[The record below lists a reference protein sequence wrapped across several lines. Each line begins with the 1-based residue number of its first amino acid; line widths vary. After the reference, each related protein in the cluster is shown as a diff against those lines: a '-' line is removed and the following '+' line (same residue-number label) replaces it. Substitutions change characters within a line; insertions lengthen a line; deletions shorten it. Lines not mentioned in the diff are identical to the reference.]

1 MDVAFLVLAASL
13 LIAAALVAY
22 ALLGRKPAPML
33 APDPRL
39 DHVIATQGEIAGQF
53 RQTVAAQ
60 AELQRT
66 LAQRMDDLNRRMGE
80 SLTDSAT
87 KTAATI
93 SSIGER
99 LNVIDQAQKN
109 IASLSTQV
117 VSLQEILS
125 DKQTRGAFGQERM
138 EAIVADQLAPDH
150 YEFQPTLSNG
160 SRPDCTIC
168 VPNVKG
174 VIVVDSKFPLEA
186 YEALRQAA
194 EGDRKAALARLK
206 ADVQKHVKDIAEKYL
221 IPGETQTPA
230 IMFVPSESI
239 YAELHIACS
248 DVVQKA
254 RRMQVVIVSP
264 HVFMLAINTIQTL
277 LRDAK
282 MREQAGKI
290 QAAVVELLQ
299 DVKRLGERIGN
310 LRSHF
315 DRTNK
320 DIAEIETS
328 MKRIETRASRIEQV
342 ELALPDESASAE
354 PPTGY
359 PPPLAGEVPSERS
372 ERGGVGTVHNS
383 PLRLA
388 AVRRSTPPARGGG

>member
-1 MDVAFLVLAASL
+1 MGLAFVVLAMALLAS
-13 LIAAALVAY
+13 AALVSFA
-22 ALLGRKPAPML
+22 ML
-33 APDPRL
+33 RRRPEPVQQPLPDPRL
-39 DHVIATQGEIAGQF
+39 DQLIAAQGEITGQF
-53 RQTVAAQ
+53 KQAVATQ

-66 LAQRMDDLNRRMGE
+66 LSERIDMLNRQLQDQ
-80 SLTDSAT
+80 LTNSAS

-109 IASLSTQV
+109 IAGLSTQV
-117 VSLQEILS
+117 MSLQEILS

-138 EAIVADQLAPDH
+138 EAIVADQLAPTH

-160 SRPDCTIC
+160 SRPDCTIR

-186 YEALRQAA
+186 YETLRQAA
-194 EGDRKAALARLK
+194 EAERKAALARLK

-221 IPGETQTPA
+221 ISGETQTPA

-239 YAELHIACS
+239 YAELHVSCS

-290 QAAVVELLQ
+290 QEAVVELLQ
-299 DVKRLGERIGN
+299 DVKRLGDRVGN
-310 LRSHF
+310 LRTHF

-342 ELALPDESASAE
+342 ELALPDDTNEAA
-354 PPTGY
+354 PPI
-359 PPPLAGEVPSERS
+359 
-372 ERGGVGTVHNS
+372 
-383 PLRLA
+383 RLVTREARAVA
-388 AVRRSTPPARGGG
+388 AP

>member
-1 MDVAFLVLAASL
+1 
-13 LIAAALVAY
+13 
-22 ALLGRKPAPML
+22 
-33 APDPRL
+33 
-39 DHVIATQGEIAGQF
+39 
-53 RQTVAAQ
+53 
-60 AELQRT
+60 
-66 LAQRMDDLNRRMGE
+66 
-80 SLTDSAT
+80 
-87 KTAATI
+87 
-93 SSIGER
+93 
-99 LNVIDQAQKN
+99 VIDEAQKN

-138 EAIVADQLAPDH
+138 EAIVADQLAPTH
-150 YEFQPTLSNG
+150 YEFQATLSNG
-160 SRPDCTIC
+160 SRPDCVIR

-194 EGDRKAALARLK
+194 DAERKAALARLK
-206 ADVQKHVKDIAEKYL
+206 TDVQKHVKDIAEKYL
-221 IPGETQTPA
+221 IPGEVQTPA

-239 YAELHIACS
+239 YAELHVSCS

-277 LRDAK
+277 MRDAK
-282 MREQAGKI
+282 MREQAHKI
-290 QAAVVELLQ
+290 QSAVVELLQ
-299 DVKRLGERIGN
+299 DVKRLGDRVGN

-328 MKRIETRASRIEQV
+328 MKRIESRASRIEQV
-342 ELALPDESASAE
+342 ELALPDDANATE
-354 PPTGY
+354 PPKLKVVQSG
-359 PPPLAGEVPSERS
+359 LRALNAAESVPSSR
-372 ERGGVGTVHNS
+372 
-383 PLRLA
+383 
-388 AVRRSTPPARGGG
+388 

>member
-1 MDVAFLVLAASL
+1 LAISFVLS
-13 LIAAALVAY
+13 AALVAF
-22 ALLGRKPAPML
+22 ALLRPKPTPTI

-39 DHVIATQGEIAGQF
+39 DHVIAAQGEIAGQF
-53 RQTVAAQ
+53 KQAISTQ

-66 LAQRMDDLNRRMGE
+66 LSEQIDALNRRV
-80 SLTDSAT
+80 SDTLADSAT

-93 SSIGER
+93 TSIGER
-99 LNVIDQAQKN
+99 LTVIDDAQKN
-109 IASLSTQV
+109 ISCLSTQV

-138 EAIVADQLAPDH
+138 EAIVADQLAPNH

-160 SRPDCTIC
+160 SRPDCTIR

-186 YEALRQAA
+186 YEALRQSTDA
-194 EGDRKAALARLK
+194 DRKQVLARLK

-221 IPGETQTPA
+221 IPGEVQTPA

-239 YAELHIACS
+239 YAELHISCS
-248 DVVQKA
+248 DVMQKA

-264 HVFMLAINTIQTL
+264 HVFMLAINTIQSL
-277 LRDAK
+277 MRDAK
-282 MREQAGKI
+282 MREQAHKI

-310 LRSHF
+310 LRGHF

-328 MKRIETRASRIEQV
+328 MKRIESRAARIEQV
-342 ELALPDESASAE
+342 ELALPEEINEAT
-354 PPTGY
+354 P
-359 PPPLAGEVPSERS
+359 
-372 ERGGVGTVHNS
+372 
-383 PLRLA
+383 PLRLVSRDARA
-388 AVRRSTPPARGGG
+388 AAAP

>member
-1 MDVAFLVLAASL
+1 MDQAMDPAFLILAASF
-13 LIAAALVAY
+13 LISAALVAY
-22 ALLGRKPAPML
+22 ALLKSKPAPQPIV

-39 DHVIATQGEIAGQF
+39 DHVIEAQGKIAGQF
-53 RQTVAAQ
+53 SQAIGSQ

-66 LAQRMDDLNRRMGE
+66 LSAQIDALNRRMSE
-80 SLTDSAT
+80 SLAESAT
-87 KTAATI
+87 KTAATV

-99 LNVIDQAQKN
+99 LTVIDQAQKN
-109 IASLSTQV
+109 IANLSTQV

-150 YEFQPTLSNG
+150 YEFQATLSNG
-160 SRPDCTIC
+160 TRPDCVIR

-186 YEALRQAA
+186 YEALRLAS
-194 EGDRKAALARLK
+194 EDDRKAALARLK
-206 ADVQKHVKDIAEKYL
+206 SDVQKHVKDIAEKYL
-221 IPGETQTPA
+221 IPTEVQTPA

-239 YAELHIACS
+239 YAELHISCS
-248 DVVQKA
+248 EVVQKA

-277 LRDAK
+277 MRDAK
-282 MREQAGKI
+282 MREQAHKI

-299 DVKRLGERIGN
+299 DVKRLGERVGN

-328 MKRIETRASRIEQV
+328 MKRIEGRASRIEQV
-342 ELALPDESASAE
+342 DLALPDDGANAE
-354 PPTGY
+354 PPK
-359 PPPLAGEVPSERS
+359 LKIVQSDLRALKAADKVPSSR
-372 ERGGVGTVHNS
+372 
-383 PLRLA
+383 
-388 AVRRSTPPARGGG
+388 

>member
-1 MDVAFLVLAASL
+1 MQPNRDPVEPMDVAYLILAMSFVLSAV
-13 LIAAALVAY
+13 LVAF
-22 ALLGRKPAPML
+22 ALLRRNPLPAVL

-39 DHVIATQGEIAGQF
+39 DHVIAAQGEIAGQF
-53 RQTVAAQ
+53 KQTIAAQ

-66 LAQRMDDLNRRMGE
+66 LAQQIEALNCRVSD
-80 SLTDSAT
+80 SLADSAT

-93 SSIGER
+93 TSIGER
-99 LNVIDQAQKN
+99 LTVIDEAQKN
-109 IASLSTQV
+109 IAGLSTQV

-138 EAIVADQLAPDH
+138 EAIVADQLAPGQF
-150 YEFQPTLSNG
+150 ELQATLSNG
-160 SRPDCTIC
+160 CRPDCIIR

-174 VIVVDSKFPLEA
+174 VIVVDSKFPLES
-186 YEALRQAA
+186 YEAMRQA
-194 EGDRKAALARLK
+194 GDGERKPALARLK

-221 IPGETQTPA
+221 IPGEVQTPA

-239 YAELHIACS
+239 YAELHISCS

-277 LRDAK
+277 MRDAK
-282 MREQAGKI
+282 MREQAHKI
-290 QAAVVELLQ
+290 QTAVVELLQ
-299 DVKRLGERIGN
+299 DVKRLADRIGN

-328 MKRIETRASRIEQV
+328 MKRIESRAARIEQV
-342 ELALPDESASAE
+342 ELALPEEANGVE
-354 PPTGY
+354 PPSE
-359 PPPLAGEVPSERS
+359 PPKLKVVQSGLRALNAAESVPSSR
-372 ERGGVGTVHNS
+372 
-383 PLRLA
+383 
-388 AVRRSTPPARGGG
+388 

>member
-1 MDVAFLVLAASL
+1 MWPNREPGPAMDSAYLVLAISFVL
-13 LIAAALVAY
+13 SAALVAF
-22 ALLGRKPAPML
+22 ALLRPKPTPTIAS
-33 APDPRL
+33 DPRL
-39 DHVIATQGEIAGQF
+39 DHVIAAQGEIAGQF
-53 RQTVAAQ
+53 KQAISTQ

-66 LAQRMDDLNRRMGE
+66 LSAQMDALNRRV
-80 SLTDSAT
+80 SDTLADSAT

-93 SSIGER
+93 TSIGER
-99 LNVIDQAQKN
+99 LTVIDDAQKN
-109 IASLSTQV
+109 ISCLSTQV

-138 EAIVADQLAPDH
+138 EAIVADELAPNH

-160 SRPDCTIC
+160 SRPDCTIR

-186 YEALRQAA
+186 YEALRQSTDA
-194 EGDRKAALARLK
+194 DRKQVLARLK

-221 IPGETQTPA
+221 IPGEVQTPA

-239 YAELHIACS
+239 YAELHISCS
-248 DVVQKA
+248 DVMQKA

-264 HVFMLAINTIQTL
+264 HVFMLAINTIQSL
-277 LRDAK
+277 MRDAK
-282 MREQAGKI
+282 MREQAHKI

-310 LRSHF
+310 LRGHF

-328 MKRIETRASRIEQV
+328 MKRIESRAARIEQV
-342 ELALPDESASAE
+342 ELALPEEINEAT
-354 PPTGY
+354 P
-359 PPPLAGEVPSERS
+359 
-372 ERGGVGTVHNS
+372 
-383 PLRLA
+383 PLRLVTRDARA
-388 AVRRSTPPARGGG
+388 AAAP